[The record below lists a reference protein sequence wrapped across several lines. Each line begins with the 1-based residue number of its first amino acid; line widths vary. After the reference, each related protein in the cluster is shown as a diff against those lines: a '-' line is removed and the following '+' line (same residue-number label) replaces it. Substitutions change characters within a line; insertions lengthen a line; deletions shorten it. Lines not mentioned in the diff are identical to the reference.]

1 MDDEDAFS
9 AEHGA
14 VLDRLRQRRGECPE
28 PERLVALAH
37 DDVTVDERAL
47 LSAHLSLCARCA
59 REVELIAAGAEDVT
73 EPVWER
79 AERGLDARPAP
90 WRVVPRPRRARLAW
104 LAAAAGLILAVA
116 VVWRSQPVDPPDPT
130 TRGAGIQVVQP
141 SGSVSALDRFEW
153 AAPPVRARFR
163 VEVRR
168 DSEPIWRSEAPGSPL
183 EAPPELLARLR
194 PGVTYS
200 WRVAAMGRDQEPF
213 LQSDWTSFRIA
224 P

>member
-9 AEHGA
+9 AEHGP
-14 VLDRLRQRRGECPE
+14 VLASLRARRGDCPD

-37 DDVTVDERAL
+37 DDASADERAR

-90 WRVVPRPRRARLAW
+90 WRAVPRPRRARLTW
-104 LAAAAGLILAVA
+104 LGAAAGLILAVA
-116 VVWRSQPVDPPDPT
+116 LVWRSQPVDPPDPT

-141 SGSVSALDRFEW
+141 AGSVPALDRFEW
-153 AAPPVRARFR
+153 AAPPVRATFR
-163 VEVRR
+163 V
-168 DSEPIWRSEAPGSPL
+168 
-183 EAPPELLARLR
+183 
-194 PGVTYS
+194 
-200 WRVAAMGRDQEPF
+200 
-213 LQSDWTSFRIA
+213 
-224 P
+224 